1 MGMSGMETNMR
12 KALAIVALCS
22 AGFLG
27 VAACTAVIPA
37 VRQSPWP
44 TKLLP
49 QPTAAAADKSSMARD
64 IARIAAGKGGLA
76 ALAGRDGQATAV
88 ICDPS
93 TVSNPSD
100 VGIPRSAS
108 CEIRYSD
115 GSIWNQRV
123 TVTFDR
129 HGRPVADSAAVGT
142 EVLSPAGW

>member
-1 MGMSGMETNMR
+1 MR
-12 KALAIVALCS
+12 KTLAIVALCS

-37 VRQSPWP
+37 VHQPPWP

-49 QPTAAAADKSSMARD
+49 QPTAAAADKSSMARH

-93 TVSNPSD
+93 TVSNPSG
-100 VGIPRSAS
+100 VGIPRSAL